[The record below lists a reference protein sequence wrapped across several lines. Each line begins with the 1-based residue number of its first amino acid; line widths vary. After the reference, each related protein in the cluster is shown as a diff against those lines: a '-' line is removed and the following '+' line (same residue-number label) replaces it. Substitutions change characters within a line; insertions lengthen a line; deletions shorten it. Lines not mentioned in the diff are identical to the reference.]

1 MTLLAALFGILLL
14 AVVLWDAYE
23 TILLPRR
30 LPGDIRLSRLVLRSL
45 WRLWTTLGRSIPAGN
60 RRELFLSFY
69 AQLSLIVLLVIWAM
83 GLVVGFASLHWALGS
98 RLQAPRGLAGF
109 AADLYMSGTTFF
121 TLGLGDVVP
130 VTGFARLL
138 TVLEAGIGFGFLA
151 LVIAYVPVL
160 YQFFS
165 RREAR
170 ITMLDQWAGSP
181 PAAAMILTRA
191 FESGDPSRA
200 LDQLFRDWELTAAE
214 ILESHLSYPT
224 LAFFRSQH
232 DNQSW
237 LASLCAVLDASALAA
252 TWVKGIDPFQPRL
265 TFAICRHT
273 LVDVSQ
279 VFRLK
284 PREEDKVRSA
294 PERITDMRAWLVAS
308 GVPMLD
314 GPDAEAQF
322 QDLRRLY
329 APYLGALS
337 EYLHMPL
344 PGWLPVGKARY
355 NWQTTAVSPSVHD
368 GADVM

>member
-1 MTLLAALFGILLL
+1 MTALAAAFGVLLL
-14 AVVLWDAYE
+14 AVLLWDAYE

-30 LPGDIRLSRLVLRSL
+30 LPGDIRVSRLVLRSL
-45 WRLWTTLGRSIPAGN
+45 WKVWTRLARRIRARN
-60 RRELFLSFY
+60 ERELFLSFY
-69 AQLSLIVLLVIWAM
+69 AQLSLLGLFSVWAA
-83 GLVVGFASLHWALGS
+83 GLILGFALLHWAIGS
-98 RLQAPRGLAGF
+98 NLAAPGGLAGL

-130 VTGFARLL
+130 MTQFARIL
-138 TVLEAGIGFGFLA
+138 TVMEAGIGFSFLA

-181 PAAAMILTRA
+181 PAAALILKRA
-191 FESGDPSRA
+191 FESGNPSGE
-200 LDQLFRDWELTAAE
+200 LDRLFRDWELTAAE

-237 LASLCAVLDASALAA
+237 LASLCAILDASALAGA
-252 TWVKGIDPFQPRL
+252 WVKGIDPFQARL

-284 PREEDKVRSA
+284 PRGEVSA
-294 PERITDMRAWLVAS
+294 GGEPEQIAGLRAWLEAA
-308 GVPMLD
+308 GVPMEQ
-314 GPDAEAQF
+314 GPEADARF

-329 APYLGALS
+329 APYLAVLS
-337 EYLHMPL
+337 DYLLMPL
-344 PGWLPVGKARY
+344 PDWLPPEKARY
-355 NWQTTAVSPSVHD
+355 NWRTTATSLSVHD
-368 GADVM
+368 GSN